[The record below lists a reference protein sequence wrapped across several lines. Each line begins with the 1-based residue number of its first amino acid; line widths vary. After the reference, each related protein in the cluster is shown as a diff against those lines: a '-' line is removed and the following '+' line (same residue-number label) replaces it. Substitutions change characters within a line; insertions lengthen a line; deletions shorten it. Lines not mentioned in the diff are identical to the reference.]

1 MVRSLSESDGNG
13 VRPSGTIDQVNGPIF
28 GGGSWANAGTARGSR
43 QRTSATRIR
52 AITLYLSA
60 SGRRLTS
67 KRLTQAFLQI
77 LDDDAARY
85 VARAARREIS
95 ISAFV
100 QVGYRSTR
108 ERVAHTLGAPRC
120 E

>member
-1 MVRSLSESDGNG
+1 M
-13 VRPSGTIDQVNGPIF
+13 TNGPIF
-28 GGGSWANAGTARGSR
+28 GGGSWANAGTARASR
-43 QRTSATRIR
+43 QRTAATRIR

-60 SGRRLTS
+60 SGRRSSTS